1 MRPTVID
8 PKGGTH
14 FTSKIFVVPHALDR
28 AVEYFRIERSA
39 APMYVMDM
47 LRKASLIDP
56 HVIGEDGNPG
66 RLFAYKRTAFVVAL
80 TEDTVITLYPQETAA
95 KHVIEGVGKVLQRA
109 LKAAQRTEAR
119 ELKRLAIRRAELNVK
134 RAELELRLLCTNS
147 TSVIRRVNEE
157 ITKIDAELAA
167 IVNEEF
173 EIKRE
178 KSTIAKGICAFI
190 Q

>member
-1 MRPTVID
+1 MRPNVID
-8 PKGGTH
+8 PKAGTH
-14 FTSKIFVVPHALDR
+14 FTGKIFVVPHALDR
-28 AVEYFRIERSA
+28 AVEHFGIERSA

-47 LRKASLIDP
+47 LRRASLIDP

-95 KHVIEGVGKVLQRA
+95 RHVIEGVGKVLARA
-109 LKAAQRTEAR
+109 LKTAQRTEAR
-119 ELKRLAIRRAELNVK
+119 ELKRLAIRRAEINVK
-134 RAELELRLLCTNS
+134 RAELELRLLCTKS
-147 TSVIRRVNEE
+147 TTVIRKVNDDLAN
-157 ITKIDAELAA
+157 IDAELAA
-167 IVNEEF
+167 IVSEEF

-190 Q
+190 